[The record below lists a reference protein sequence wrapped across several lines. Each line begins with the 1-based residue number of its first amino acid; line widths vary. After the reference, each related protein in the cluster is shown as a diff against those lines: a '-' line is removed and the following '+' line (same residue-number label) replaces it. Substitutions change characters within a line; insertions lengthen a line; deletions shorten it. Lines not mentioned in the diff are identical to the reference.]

1 MLNNQK
7 KSITLTA
14 ESVIT
19 VTEGDTTRQV
29 SVEGYS
35 CTISSENPEDIRI
48 SRYQMGTEGKKLYK
62 EHREQCHA
70 DYAAFEDA
78 AYKIQDSML
87 ASAGSDTADLGQRV
101 TALEKQAMENI

>member
-1 MLNNQK
+1 MLDNTK

-14 ESVIT
+14 ESVIA
-19 VTEGDTTRQV
+19 VADGDTTKQV

-48 SRYQMGTEGKKLYK
+48 SRYPQGTDGKKLYK
-62 EHREQCHA
+62 EHREQCRA

-78 AYKIQDSML
+78 AYALQDDML
-87 ASAGSDTADLGQRV
+87 AA
-101 TALEKQAMENI
+101 E

>member
-78 AYKIQDSML
+78 AYQIQDSML

>member
-14 ESVIT
+14 ESVLT

-78 AYKIQDSML
+78 AYQIQDSML

>member
-1 MLNNQK
+1 MLNDQK

-14 ESVIT
+14 ESVVT
-19 VTEGDTTRQV
+19 VADGDTTKQV

-48 SRYQMGTEGKKLYK
+48 SRYPQGTDGKKLYK
-62 EHREQCHA
+62 ENREQCRA

-78 AYKIQDSML
+78 AYALQDGML
-87 ASAGSDTADLGQRV
+87 AA
-101 TALEKQAMENI
+101 E

>member
-19 VTEGDTTRQV
+19 VTEGDTTKQV
-29 SVEGYS
+29 SVEGYR

-48 SRYQMGTEGKKLYK
+48 SRYPQGTDGKKLYK
-62 EHREQCHA
+62 EHREQCRA

-78 AYKIQDSML
+78 AYVLQDEMI
-87 ASAGSDTADLGQRV
+87 AAGT
-101 TALEKQAMENI
+101 E

>member
-7 KSITLTA
+7 KNITLTA

-19 VTEGDTTRQV
+19 VTEGDTARQV

-48 SRYQMGTEGKKLYK
+48 SRYPQGTEGKKLYK

-78 AYKIQDSML
+78 AYRIQDSML
-87 ASAGSDTADLGQRV
+87 ASADSASEDLAQRV

>member
-78 AYKIQDSML
+78 AYVLQDEMI
-87 ASAGSDTADLGQRV
+87 AAGT
-101 TALEKQAMENI
+101 E